1 MPVVNVENRG
11 ASVSVGV
18 GMKSP
23 LTKPL
28 NIPKPNLAPSV
39 SSVSNKKFTVKQND
53 PSDFGKKIVIY
64 GPAGA
69 GKSSLAAMA
78 PNPVFL
84 DLNKGLTGLSVQV
97 VDGIVTFADL
107 RAAVQQSIA
116 FVPENGTLVVDTVS
130 EADEFIV
137 DYLKVQHKVES
148 VSKLGYDKFPCAS
161 EALRLLLSDF
171 DPIIRSKRNVVL
183 LAHEATINYKNA
195 LGNDYRQ
202 IGPRLLHSA
211 NDSCRDAVV
220 AWSDHTIRVALADA
234 EVVSQ
239 TDAKGKVVAGKA
251 VNRSTQRIITTDG
264 NQSVIAKSR
273 PILVEGKYYRLP
285 PEGIAFTGPQDD
297 SFWRG
302 LENPTIFDNQ

>member
-1 MPVVNVENRG
+1 
-11 ASVSVGV
+11 
-18 GMKSP
+18 
-23 LTKPL
+23 L

-53 PSDFGKKIVIY
+53 PNDFGKKLVIY

-97 VDGIVTFADL
+97 VEGITTFADL
-107 RAAVQQSIA
+107 RAAVQQSLT

-137 DYLKVQHKVES
+137 DYLKIQHKVES

-171 DPIIRSKRNVVL
+171 DPVIRSKRNVVL
-183 LAHEATINYKNA
+183 LAHESTINYKNA
-195 LGNDYRQ
+195 MGVDYKQ
-202 IGPRLLHSA
+202 IGPKLLHSA
-211 NDSCRDAVV
+211 NDSCRDTVV

-234 EVVSQ
+234 DVMAQ
-239 TDAKGKVVAGKA
+239 TDSKGKVIAGK
-251 VNRSTQRIITTDG
+251 VNNRSTERFITTDG

-273 PILVEGKYYRLP
+273 PVFVGGGYHRLP
-285 PEGIAFTGPQDD
+285 SLIAFTGPQDD

-302 LENPTIFDNQ
+302 LENPTIFEE